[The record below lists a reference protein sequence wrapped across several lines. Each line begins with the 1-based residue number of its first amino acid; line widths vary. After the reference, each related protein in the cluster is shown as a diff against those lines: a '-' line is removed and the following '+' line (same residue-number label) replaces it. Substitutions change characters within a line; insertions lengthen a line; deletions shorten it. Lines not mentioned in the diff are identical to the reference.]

1 MDKYCKSFTY
11 NGYSSEDFDLAF
23 GTADGAITDVKMGLK
38 RSSEHSGI
46 TKYRLVPN
54 HSGTKYDEVLEFEIS
69 LIRDPCKIVNVG
81 DDRFTRSQIS
91 EINAWLTSP
100 RFPQLLHFTYNDN
113 DLKDDMDVFYFA
125 TFTQVNAS
133 AYGDIYALKYTVTCN
148 APFAFSNE
156 IIRTISSNYSNGGEL
171 RIFNTSDE
179 QEINIFPVVVINPT
193 ATGKV
198 TIENRTQGKSV
209 TIDCLR
215 DNIVTIDNDKL
226 RISDSTG
233 KLIKL
238 HDLGLDDVGSLY
250 WFSLSYGINDI
261 YITGDAEIT
270 ISYREPRKVGA
281 Y

>member
-1 MDKYCKSFTY
+1 MDKTCKSFTY
-11 NGYSSEDFDLAF
+11 NGYSSEDFGLAF
-23 GTADGAITDVKMGLK
+23 GTTDGAITEIEMGLK
-38 RSSEHSGI
+38 RSSEHSDI

-54 HSGTKYDEVLEFEIS
+54 HSGTKYDEVLEFELGIM
-69 LIRDPCKIVNVG
+69 RDPCEIIHSEDAK
-81 DDRFTRSQIS
+81 FTRSQIS

-100 RFPQLLHFTYNDN
+100 RFPQLLHFVDH
-113 DLKDDMDVFYFA
+113 DKSFKDDMDVYYYA
-125 TFTQVNAS
+125 TFTQVNAN
-133 AYGDIYALKYTVTCN
+133 AFGDIYALRYTVTCN

-156 IIRTISSNYSNGGEL
+156 FVHKISSTSGIETY
-171 RIFNTSDE
+171 RQIVNTSDE
-179 QEINIFPVVVINPT
+179 KEINIYPVVTINPT
-193 ATGKV
+193 STGKV
-198 TIENRTQGKSV
+198 KIENRTQGKSV

-226 RISDSTG
+226 RICDSTG